1 MFQRGTTV
9 RPMDESQCKV
19 DGCEAQVYVKKHALC
34 QKHYA
39 RFNRYGDVTVNK
51 KVKAVCSVDGCGRCV
66 AANDLCDTHYRRM
79 RRYGSVEL
87 PTRPTVCAV
96 AGCDDIV
103 VSDSL
108 CALHYRRK
116 LRGAA
121 DTRQCAQCGKD
132 IPDRAHGRRKYCSQ
146 SCYNAAVSADQ
157 HENHRDIW
165 LRRQYGI
172 SEDEYKSRLK
182 EQRGRCN
189 ICGSKDQRGRSG
201 STYFQVDHDHK
212 TGAVRGL
219 LCAPCNSGL
228 GSFGDDI
235 KRLEKAIEYLRAHTS

>member
-1 MFQRGTTV
+1 
-9 RPMDESQCKV
+9 MDESQCKV

-39 RFNRYGDVTVNK
+39 RFNRYGDVTVNT

-146 SCYNAAVSADQ
+146 SCYNAAVSAD
-157 HENHRDIW
+157 
-165 LRRQYGI
+165 
-172 SEDEYKSRLK
+172 
-182 EQRGRCN
+182 
-189 ICGSKDQRGRSG
+189 
-201 STYFQVDHDHK
+201 
-212 TGAVRGL
+212 
-219 LCAPCNSGL
+219 
-228 GSFGDDI
+228 
-235 KRLEKAIEYLRAHTS
+235 

>member
-1 MFQRGTTV
+1 
-9 RPMDESQCKV
+9 MDESQCKV
-19 DGCEAQVYVKKHALC
+19 DGCEARVYVKKHALC

-51 KVKAVCSVDGCGRCV
+51 KVKAVCSVDGCGRFV
-66 AANDLCDTHYRRM
+66 AANDLCDKHYRRM

-87 PTRPTVCAV
+87 PTRPTVCV
-96 AGCDDIV
+96 FPECYEPV
-103 VSDSL
+103 VSNSL
-108 CALHYRRK
+108 CELHYRRRA
-116 LRGAA
+116 RGAP
-121 DTRQCAQCGKD
+121 DIRRCEQCGEK
-132 IPDRAHGRRKYCSQ
+132 IPDRAHGRRRYCSKI
-146 SCYNAAVSADQ
+146 CRDQ
-157 HENHRDIW
+157 ALSVVQRENHRDTW

-172 SEDEYKSRLK
+172 SEDEYKARLK
-182 EQRGRCN
+182 EQRGRCK
-189 ICGSKDQRGRSG
+189 ICGSKDPRGRAG

-228 GSFGDDI
+228 GSLGDDI